1 MKHSLKWGLFVGV
14 SVASVS
20 SLILRVVP
28 VNYWTLVGIL
38 YLYSIVGFTTSYI
51 VYKDLRKRMKT
62 KIEKKLDEILERV

>member
-28 VNYWTLVGIL
+28 VNYWILVGIL

>member
-20 SLILRVVP
+20 SLILRVVQ

>member
-1 MKHSLKWGLFVGV
+1 MKHSIKWGLFIGV
-14 SVASVS
+14 TVASVS
-20 SLILRVVP
+20 SLILRVVR

-62 KIEKKLDEILERV
+62 KIEKKLDEILERI

>member
-20 SLILRVVP
+20 SLILRIVP